1 MALPKLPKSSITG
14 AVFTRGGSLIGGA
27 QLIPELDLPLAPDGA
42 VVQNPE
48 RVRQVASVSARSGG
62 FGPRSRA
69 AYRQYN
75 DPSIN
80 PRSQAPGAPISNR
93 PLVPIDDPRSP
104 GGFHGANDRPARG
117 ANEGG
122 PRTGLPSRPS
132 IDFGPPA
139 ASMASSGGTAFRGAS
154 LGGSVSQPAPMR
166 TSVSSGIRAASFK
179 AAPVAA
185 AKTAIAAKPT
195 VTPKA
200 TNAVLTTPTKKS
212 TKKPVIR
219 MA

>member
-27 QLIPELDLPLAPDGA
+27 QLVPELDLPLAPDGA

-93 PLVPIDDPRSP
+93 PLVPIDDPRGD
-104 GGFHGANDRPARG
+104 GGFHGAHENPVRG
-117 ANEGG
+117 SNERG
-122 PRTGLPSRPS
+122 PRIGLPSRPS

-154 LGGSVSQPAPMR
+154 LGGPVSQPAPMR
-166 TSVSSGIRAASFK
+166 TSTGLATRGASVK
-179 AAPVAA
+179 ATPVAA
-185 AKTAIAAKPT
+185 AKTAIAAKP
-195 VTPKA
+195 VVAPKA
-200 TNAVLTTPTKKS
+200 TNAVVTTPAKKA